1 MKALKVLKFLLVVS
15 LALQGLA
22 FVLLIVMFAVL
33 APHNNV
39 TLPTAVV
46 TGGLLTLGLT
56 SIASLVLGL
65 VTGVA
70 HVGWAAL
77 KKREFHWD
85 VVIYVLVGLAIFW
98 GFWALIR
105 TV

>member
-1 MKALKVLKFLLVVS
+1 MLEKVQLVMLVVS

-22 FVLLIVMFAVL
+22 FVVLVVLFAVL

-39 TLPTAVV
+39 ALPTAVV

-85 VVIYVLVGLAIFW
+85 VVTYVLVGLAIFW